1 MCFLSSSF
9 TCIKVDIFNIKTIK
23 ITSALMPR
31 GIVHVIM
38 DWPAMPAIPLQQVD
52 EAGPTEP
59 DTSGSDLARL
69 SSLRDLDALA
79 SMVITALPFPPLPL
93 MVLQGMDAADATA
106 SSFDL
111 LKQAIIMQRVTG
123 THRSPEQIANDK
135 TSRLR
140 ALQEEMQRHCGSSLN
155 SDSNEWVEC
164 AYLIYGKHFRLY
176 FVENYPT
183 CSHDLRFQPLS
194 SVPPAHVMQQ
204 AVSHANASLI
214 QAGASGSVDFAR
226 YEDVV
231 KYYARDLGTLSDQ

>member
-1 MCFLSSSF
+1 
-9 TCIKVDIFNIKTIK
+9 
-23 ITSALMPR
+23 MPR